1 MLYNY
6 IGQEKIKT
14 SIIGIGGLHFGVY
27 LNKLQTKRILD
38 KALDSGI
45 NFIDSAPIYGN
56 ENSQK
61 LIGEII
67 KDKRKD
73 LILGTKIGLQK
84 IINKNGNFGVKV
96 IKMTRKRIIEN
107 LDKSLKDLKTEYI
120 DLFQLHAFDKSSN
133 LEKILLTLEK
143 LKKDGKIRE
152 IGFSNFN
159 SRELNNSVSIAKELN
174 LKIATL
180 QVHHNLIERRAEK
193 KIIPICKKNN
203 IKPIFYRVL
212 ARGILSDKYLKKGYY
227 PPQSRALD
235 SERIKNTLTN
245 QNIDILKDLKKV
257 ASKYEKTVGDLA
269 IAWQINNK
277 LDKLLLLGVRDI
289 NQLNS
294 NISATK
300 WVFNREVN
308 NSLNN
313 IFKKYAI
320 IKNRPRVFFEK

>member
-38 KALDSGI
+38 KALESGI

-193 KIIPICKKNN
+193 KNN
-203 IKPIFYRVL
+203 TYM
-212 ARGILSDKYLKKGYY
+212 
-227 PPQSRALD
+227 
-235 SERIKNTLTN
+235 
-245 QNIDILKDLKKV
+245 
-257 ASKYEKTVGDLA
+257 
-269 IAWQINNK
+269 
-277 LDKLLLLGVRDI
+277 
-289 NQLNS
+289 
-294 NISATK
+294 
-300 WVFNREVN
+300 
-308 NSLNN
+308 
-313 IFKKYAI
+313 
-320 IKNRPRVFFEK
+320 